1 MKIWNITIIF
11 DSLFAKKVWGKVP
24 GHHQWFCGQM
34 GSCSLKIQYLNF
46 KSHYLKLMLVKRI
59 GKYCILKHVNN
70 CSCST
75 SPSYVYH
82 LSPIQKQLLNPWFKY
97 LKKFRLQSNCKRD
110 PLLVPHATIGWLI
123 FQKSWNSID
132 F

>member
-1 MKIWNITIIF
+1 MFDLVKLVNWTVRLSNILNDDIVHHYF
-11 DSLFAKKVWGKVP
+11 WSSLQNCCQMINEKLKHYYYDNILCLLKKSVGKVP

-75 SPSYVYH
+75 SPNCVYH
-82 LSPIQKQLLNPWFKY
+82 LSPIQKQLLNP
-97 LKKFRLQSNCKRD
+97 
-110 PLLVPHATIGWLI
+110 
-123 FQKSWNSID
+123 
-132 F
+132 